1 MIDPLAPDAL
11 RQRFDPSD
19 FDFET
24 TDDLPAETEV
34 VGQDRAVEALNFG
47 MNVDAEGYNVFAL
60 GPTGTGRRE
69 LVQHFLEEQAAEEET
84 PPDLCYVNDFDDER
98 EPRALQ
104 LPAGR
109 GCELKD
115 DVDELIED
123 LQTALPGTFESE
135 EYQSRRE
142 MIQEEVREG
151 QETALEDLQERAR
164 EEGIALIRTPQGFV
178 FTPIRDGEVVPPE
191 EVESM
196 PEEEREEVQEKIEDY
211 QEELQ

>member
-1 MIDPLAPDAL
+1 MIDALPSDAL

-24 TDDLPAETEV
+24 TDDLSAETEV

-47 MNVDAEGYNVFAL
+47 MSIDAAGYNVFAL

-69 LVQHFLEEQAAEEET
+69 LVQHLLEEEAAGEDT
-84 PPDLCYVNDFDDER
+84 PPDLCYVNDFEDER
-98 EPRALQ
+98 EPRALH

-109 GCELKD
+109 GCDLKE
-115 DVDELIED
+115 DVDALIED

-142 MIQEEVREG
+142 MIQEEV
-151 QETALEDLQERAR
+151 
-164 EEGIALIRTPQGFV
+164 
-178 FTPIRDGEVVPPE
+178 
-191 EVESM
+191 
-196 PEEEREEVQEKIEDY
+196 
-211 QEELQ
+211 